1 VQQAKVPIR
10 IKHLTW
16 LDDKDRRMSEPTGP
30 ILVVDDEPDIR
41 LLIAINLRKA
51 GYRVLEAERG
61 DEALRLAKEQMPALI
76 VLDLM
81 LPDLSGREVCRQLRA
96 QAETKHTPVLM
107 LTARNEEIDRVKG
120 FMAGADDYVTKPFS
134 VRELVLRVRAI
145 LRRAPTENVT
155 VSHLLDFGTLR
166 VDTSE
171 HRAFV
176 EEREILL
183 TATEFRL
190 LVTLADRAGQVQSRG
205 RLLQDVWEAPPDL
218 NTRTVDTH
226 VKRLREKLGVASDR
240 IETVRGVG
248 YRFSR

>member
-1 VQQAKVPIR
+1 
-10 IKHLTW
+10 
-16 LDDKDRRMSEPTGP
+16 MSEPTGP

-41 LLIAINLRKA
+41 LLVAINLRKA

-61 DEALRLAKEQMPALI
+61 DEALRLAVEQEPALI

-81 LPDLSGREVCRQLRA
+81 LPDLSGREVCRRLRA
-96 QAETKHTPVLM
+96 QPETKHTPVLM
-107 LTARNEEIDRVKG
+107 LTARDEEIDRVKG

-145 LRRAPTENVT
+145 LRRAPAELAST
-155 VSHLLDFGTLR
+155 SHLLDFGQLR
-166 VDTSE
+166 VDTAE

-176 EEREILL
+176 EEEEVPL

-226 VKRLREKLGVASDR
+226 VKRLREKLGVAADR